1 MMIKR
6 GIIVLSLTIYSTF
19 LFSQLQVKNYF
30 SITGK
35 KDVAINTI
43 TQDNNGYLWLGTKE
57 GLYKFDG
64 KASQDVFKD
73 YPQLKQEITSVFIS
87 SNKTIWVGTK
97 TGKVFSYKNNKLDS
111 LSFGKIPNEER
122 ITSICQ
128 VNSITFI
135 GTYGNGLYSLSD
147 NQLKHYDSEHGL
159 SDNVIYSIETDGQ
172 DKIWC
177 GTDAGITQ
185 IKNLKAKPY
194 FSIISN
200 KDGLPDNITR
210 DLYLN
215 DNRLLI
221 SMQDSGAC
229 YYNIATS
236 KIERIPFF
244 NNWNLGTIINGVEE
258 SPKKITVAT
267 EKNGIIVIDN
277 GKISVYK
284 YETTIQGSTI
294 NELFLDNAGQIWL
307 ASKKGLN
314 QLYSRRY
321 DFINNTNGLADDKI
335 LALATDNDHSIWI
348 GTSMGISKIMED
360 DEGKI
365 VVSKIQDLTKYTISC
380 ASKAP
385 NGDIWFGTYG
395 NGIIILCSE
404 TNKNIIINSKDN
416 GLSNDNICN
425 IYFADKN
432 TVYISTLGGGLI
444 KASISENDS
453 KLFKVE
459 KTYTETE
466 GLGSNYVYASLTD
479 NNSKLYIATDGGGL
493 QVLENNMFV
502 SITKK
507 FKLNSNTVFSICKD
521 KNNAIWATTNAN
533 GVIKYDEKTITYFN
547 MSNGLRDE
555 QPQQLIS
562 ADNTIY
568 AINSKGIDKIN
579 CKDNTVSYYDLFD
592 GDLEPNLNAI
602 FFHQNKFY
610 SGTNNGVLIFR
621 TNQESKDSI
630 KPTIFIK
637 GLQVNYKDFNI
648 DSTSEFK
655 YNQNNIS
662 IEFAG
667 IWLKNSDKLTYRHKL
682 IGAEEKWV
690 YTNESKL
697 INYNNLSSGNY
708 TFVVQSKNE
717 EDVWS
722 NEATYS
728 FTILT
733 PIWLRWWFWVLVVG
747 VGGLSIYAFL
757 KYRLKALQKE
767 NLLLEQRVNERTFEI
782 EKQSKI
788 IEDKNVALEQLS
800 LVASRT
806 DNVVLILDAEGRLEY
821 VNESFVRLNRITLE
835 ELKIKAGETI
845 FEISNNPDI
854 KTIVAEAVYHKKSV
868 NYEALNKVADGVE
881 IWESSTLTPIF
892 DEDGI
897 LKKIIIIDTDV
908 TERKKQE
915 QIIYQ
920 KNKDI
925 TDSISYAR
933 KIQHAILPQDDL
945 IKKYLPHS
953 FVLYMTKDIVSGD
966 FYWFTHI
973 NGSSIIA
980 AVDCTGHGVPGAFMS
995 LIGYNILNKIV
1006 NEQKITDPKDILFEL
1021 NNGILEALYKNES
1034 ESKDGMDIAICKIN
1048 HTENTVDY
1056 AGAMRPLWI
1065 IKNNEHKATELVEVK
1080 ADKIPIG
1087 TKQESRDEIIKYT
1100 THTIQV
1106 NKGDSFYIFTDGY
1119 ADQFGG
1125 AKNKK
1130 YSTGKFK
1137 ELLIKNSQLDFSTQ
1151 EKNCRIEHHQRKA
1164 NFEQVDDIL
1173 VIGFTI

>member
-1 MMIKR
+1 MFFGRCI
-6 GIIVLSLTIYSTF
+6 TILCLLIFTNY
-19 LFSQLQVKNYF
+19 LFPQLQVKNHF

-35 KDVAINTI
+35 KDVAVNVI
-43 TQDNNGYLWLGTKE
+43 TQDINGFLWLGTKE

-64 KASQDVFKD
+64 KSSQEAFKNLS
-73 YPQLKQEITSVFIS
+73 QLKQEITSVFIG
-87 SNKTIWVGTK
+87 SNNSIWIGTK
-97 TGKVFSYKNNKLDS
+97 TGKVFYYIKNKLDS
-111 LSFGKIPNEER
+111 INFSNTPNEEK
-122 ITSICQ
+122 ITSFAEI
-128 VNSITFI
+128 NSTVYI
-135 GTYGNGLYSLSD
+135 GTYGNGLYAFTNKKLI
-147 NQLKHYDSEHGL
+147 QYDSEHGL
-159 SDNVIYSIETDGQ
+159 SDNVIYTIASDGN

-185 IKNLKAKPY
+185 IKNLKTKPT
-194 FSIISN
+194 FTIISN
-200 KDGLPDNITR
+200 KQGLPDNITR
-210 DLYLN
+210 DICLN
-215 DNRLLI
+215 ENRLLI

-229 YYNIATS
+229 YYNLENS
-236 KIERIPFF
+236 KIERIAFF
-244 NNWNLGTIINGVEE
+244 NNWSLGPIINGYEE
-258 SPKKITVAT
+258 SSRKITIAT
-267 EKNGIIVIDN
+267 EKNGIIIIDN
-277 GKISVYK
+277 GKIAVYN
-284 YETTIQGSTI
+284 YETTIQNSTI
-294 NELFLDNAGQIWL
+294 NKLFIDNARQLWI

-321 DFINNTNGLADDKI
+321 DFINNTNGLIEDKI
-335 LALATDNDHSIWI
+335 SAIVTDNNHSIWI
-348 GTSMGISKIMED
+348 GTSLGISKIMKNLD
-360 DEGKI
+360 GKFVI
-365 VVSKIQDLTKYTISC
+365 NKIPDLSKYNISC
-380 ASKAP
+380 ATKAP

-395 NGIIILCSE
+395 NGIIILSSE
-404 TNKNIIINSKDN
+404 NNNSIIINSKKN
-416 GLSNDNICN
+416 GLSDDNICN
-425 IYFADKN
+425 INFAGSTN
-432 TVYISTLGGGLI
+432 VYISTLGGGLI
-444 KASISENDS
+444 KASITENNPM
-453 KLFKVE
+453 LFKVE
-459 KTYTETE
+459 KTYTQKD
-466 GLGSNYVYASLTD
+466 GLGSDYVYASLTD

-493 QVLENNMFV
+493 QVLEKNTFV
-502 SITKK
+502 SISEKY
-507 FKLNSNTVFSICKD
+507 KLNSNTVYSLCKD

-533 GVIKYDEKTITYFN
+533 GVIKYDGKSITSFN
-547 MSNGLRDE
+547 ISNGLRDE
-555 QPQQLIS
+555 QPQQIIS

-579 CKDNTVSYYDLFD
+579 CTNGNVSYYDLFD

-602 FFHQNKFY
+602 FFHQNEIY

-621 TNQESKDSI
+621 TSQEAIDSI
-630 KPTIFIK
+630 KPTIFISS
-637 GLQVNYKDFNI
+637 LQVNYQSFNI
-648 DSTSEFK
+648 DSINEFK

-662 IEFAG
+662 IEFSG

-682 IGAEEKWV
+682 IGAEEKWI
-690 YTNESKL
+690 YSNESEL

-722 NEATYS
+722 NEATFS
-728 FTILT
+728 FIILT
-733 PIWLRWWFWVLVVG
+733 PLWQRWWFWVLIISI
-747 VGGLSIYAFL
+747 GGFGIYAFL

-767 NLLLEQRVNERTFEI
+767 NLLLEHRVNERTFEI

-788 IEDKNVALEQLS
+788 IEDKNIALEQLS

-835 ELKIKAGETI
+835 ELKKNVGETI
-845 FEISNNPDI
+845 FELSNNPNI
-854 KTIVAEAVYHKKSV
+854 KTIVAEAVYNKKSV

-892 DEDGI
+892 DEEGI

-915 QIIYQ
+915 QIIFQ

-933 KIQHAILPQDDL
+933 KIQHAILPEDEL
-945 IKKYLPHS
+945 IKTHLPNS

-966 FYWFTHI
+966 FYWFTHF
-973 NGSSIIA
+973 NNESIIA

-1006 NEQKITDPKDILFEL
+1006 NEQKITDPKDILLEL
-1021 NNGILEALYKNES
+1021 NNSILEALYKNES

-1048 HTENTVDY
+1048 HTENIVCY

-1065 IKNNEHKATELVEVK
+1065 INNNELKEIK

-1087 TKQESRDEIIKYT
+1087 TKQDTREELIKYS
-1100 THTIQV
+1100 THRLPV
-1106 NKGDSFYIFTDGY
+1106 NKGDRFYIFTDGY

-1125 AKNKK
+1125 TKNKK
-1130 YSTGKFK
+1130 YSTAKFK
-1137 ELLIKNSQLDFSTQ
+1137 EFLIKNSNHDFTTQ
-1151 EKNCRIEHHQRKA
+1151 EKNCKIEHQLWKGD
-1164 NFEQVDDIL
+1164 FEQVDDIL